1 MQKLWTLASMK
12 NRVLAKRE
20 EALKPK
26 CYHCGETCEEQV
38 IHHEDKV
45 FCCEGCRLV
54 YTVLAENELCD
65 YYQFEKHP
73 GISQKK
79 ALPRDRFYFLDQ
91 DEIVQD
97 LLDFC
102 DDNFAKVTLVIPS
115 VHCSSCIWLLENLK
129 NMHPGILESQL
140 NFSRKELTV
149 NFNPTVI
156 SLRSLAEFLDRI
168 GYPPHI
174 SLSND
179 PSRKREAKRSYDR
192 KLLLKLGIAGFC
204 FGNIMLLSF
213 PEYLGIGDLDQHFKN
228 FFNYLMILLA
238 LPVVFYSGI
247 DYFRSAFKSI
257 QQKYLNIDVPVALGV
272 TALLAWSVYAI
283 LHHEGAGYLDS
294 LAGLIFFLLIGKWF
308 QNRTYQKL
316 SFDRD
321 FASFFPLAITKM
333 RGEKREVVP
342 LRSVKALDILLIH
355 NQEVIPADGKLLSE
369 EALIDYSFVTGES
382 RAVPLKK
389 GAKVYAGGRQVGQA
403 IELEVEKAVAE
414 SYLTQLWNQESFQKE
429 HTQIQSLV
437 DQVAKYFTYFIVSVA
452 ATAALYYFFTVPGG
466 TWIRVFTAVLIVA
479 CPCALALA
487 LPFTFGTAMNE
498 LGKRGFY
505 LKDAA
510 LMESLANINTLL
522 FDKTGTL
529 TEEGSGKVAFHGSL
543 LPAQW
548 KMIELLA
555 SQSLHPMSRLVA
567 GFIKRE
573 HAMKDQSWA
582 IADFHEKAGKGLEG
596 KVNGVR
602 LKLGS
607 KSWVSLHEEGNL
619 MEGNES
625 QVHVTM
631 DGQYMGYFAFTQ
643 KCRAG
648 LDKWKAALKDYKTGV
663 LSGDVAI
670 SKEELEAFMPDD
682 TFYAFE
688 QKPHEKAE
696 IVTSLKTDVRQ
707 VAMLGDGL
715 NDAVALRA
723 AHVGIAVCENNSHFT
738 PASDAILQANALPR
752 LPKFLHFARLSKRII
767 YGGFGISFAYNL
779 VGLFLA
785 VTGQLSPLWA
795 AVLMPLSSLTVV
807 FYAVLVTRLLAQKT
821 LM

>member
-1 MQKLWTLASMK
+1 MK
-12 NRVLAKRE
+12 DRVLTKKEQAV
-20 EALKPK
+20 KPQ
-26 CYHCGETCEEQV
+26 CYHCGEACGEQI
-38 IHHEDKV
+38 IHHDDKV

-54 YTVLAENELCD
+54 YSVLAENELCD
-65 YYQFEKHP
+65 YYHFEEHP
-73 GISQKK
+73 GLSQKK

-91 DEIVQD
+91 KEIAED
-97 LLDFC
+97 LLDFYEET
-102 DDNFAKVTLVIPS
+102 FAKITLVIPS

-129 NMHPGILESQL
+129 NMHKGILESQL

-149 NFNPTVI
+149 NFNPSAIT
-156 SLRSLAEFLDRI
+156 LRELAEFLDRI

-174 SLSND
+174 SLNND
-179 PSRKREAKRSYDR
+179 PSRKKEAKRSYDR

-213 PEYLGIGDLDQHFKN
+213 PEYLGIGNLDQHFRD
-228 FFNYLMILLA
+228 FFNYLMIILA

-283 LHHEGAGYLDS
+283 LHNEGAGYLDS

-321 FASFFPLAITKM
+321 FASFFPLAITRVKG
-333 RGEKREVVP
+333 GEKEVVP
-342 LRSVKALDILLIH
+342 LRAVEARDVLLIH
-355 NQEVIPADGKLLSE
+355 NQEVIPADGKLQSE

-382 RAVPLKK
+382 RAVPLRK
-389 GAKVYAGGRQVGQA
+389 GSKVYAGGRQLGQA
-403 IELEVEKAVAE
+403 IQLEVEKEVAE

-429 HTQIQSLV
+429 QTKIQSLV
-437 DQVAKYFTYFIVSVA
+437 DQVAKYFTYFIISVA
-452 ATAALYYFFTVPGG
+452 ASAALYYFFTVPGG

-505 LKDAA
+505 LKDSG
-510 LMESLANINTLL
+510 LMESLANLNTLL

-529 TEEGSGKVAFHGSL
+529 TEEGSGEVQFHGTL
-543 LPAQW
+543 LPEQW
-548 KMIELLA
+548 QAIGLLA

-567 GFIKRE
+567 GFIKQQFPIE
-573 HAMKDQSWA
+573 ETQMEFS
-582 IADFHEKAGKGLEG
+582 DFQEKAGKGLEG
-596 KVNGVR
+596 EVNGHNV
-602 LKLGS
+602 KLGS
-607 KSWVSLHEEGNL
+607 KRWVGLQEEGYKN
-619 MEGNES
+619 EAIES
-625 QVHVTM
+625 QVHVTI
-631 DGQYMGYFAFTQ
+631 DEQYLGYFSFTQ

-648 LDKWKAALKDYKTGV
+648 LNNWKETLKGYKTGV
-663 LSGDVAI
+663 LSGDVSI
-670 SKEELEAFMPDD
+670 TKDELAVFMPER

-688 QKPHEKAE
+688 QKPHQKAE
-696 IVTSLKTDVRQ
+696 MVTELKAEGNR

-723 AHVGIAVCENNSHFT
+723 ADVGVAVCESSSHFT
-738 PASDAILQANALPR
+738 PASDAILQAAALPK
-752 LPKFLHFARLSKRII
+752 LPKFLRFARMSKRVI

-807 FYAVLVTRLLAQKT
+807 FYAVLVTRGVAQKM
-821 LM
+821 LS